1 MIEKL
6 PEGAPNIATAK
17 LKWDPAYQEKVGVVT
32 KAAQLDKA
40 MRGKIERLSKRIY
53 RTLFLSGYA
62 RLDYRVTEDG
72 RIYLLEANPNP
83 QIALDEDFADSAKHC
98 GIGYEA
104 LLQKIIALGLRY
116 RTGA

>member
-1 MIEKL
+1 VIEKL
-6 PEGAPNIATAK
+6 PEGAPNIATSK

-32 KAAQLDKA
+32 KAAELDKA
-40 MRGKIERLSKRIY
+40 MAEKIERLSKRIY

-72 RIYLLEANPNP
+72 NIYVLEANPNP
-83 QIALDEDFADSAKHC
+83 QIAHGEDFAESAQHC
-98 GIGYEA
+98 GVDYEA
-104 LLQKIIALGLRY
+104 LLQKIIARGLRY